1 MIELRW
7 KLDPEHPEEYKE
19 NAPLDAY
26 TLQFRQQIR
35 IVGLSGNH
43 VEWTDWE
50 DVPFVVDD
58 K

>member
-19 NAPLDAY
+19 NAPLDAF
-26 TLQFRQQIR
+26 TLQYRMKEMTEH
-35 IVGLSGNH
+35 GW
-43 VEWTDWE
+43 EWSEWKDVLFVAE
-50 DVPFVVDD
+50 D